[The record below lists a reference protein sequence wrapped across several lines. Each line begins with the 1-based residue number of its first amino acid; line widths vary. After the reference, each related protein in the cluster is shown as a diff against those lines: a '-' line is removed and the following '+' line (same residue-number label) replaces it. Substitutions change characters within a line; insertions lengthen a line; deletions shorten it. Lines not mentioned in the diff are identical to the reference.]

1 MIDASDPRL
10 TAYALGEMSDDEK
23 AAFEAELATSPDART
38 EVDAIQ
44 AAADALRRE
53 LAAGAP
59 TTLAS
64 EQRAAI
70 EHAIGDPASN
80 DRRDANVVPLRKPR
94 SGLTIALPLA
104 IAACVGGIVA
114 LGSMGSRSFL
124 ASDKGAAEDDHDW
137 KHGKKEKEESERL
150 YAHSSAAAPA
160 ATAMPMEMKA
170 KADDAFDGRVRRPLE
185 TVPQNTKI
193 PSGPALAE
201 NPFVSAGSDPQ
212 STFSIDVDTAS
223 YSMIRRTIQSR
234 QKPEAGLVRIEEMVN
249 YFSYSYPE
257 PNDAAFS
264 VTADTA
270 EAPWDGSHRLV
281 RIGLKGRNV
290 QMAKRP
296 ASNLVFLLDTSGSMN
311 SADRLPLV
319 KQSMKLLVEQLD
331 ERDSVAIVAYAGSSG
346 LVLPATPGNQREKI
360 MAAFEK
366 LSAGGS
372 TNGGQGIQLA
382 YDTAAKAFV
391 QGGTNRVIL
400 ATDGDFNVGVTGNGA
415 LQQLIQEK
423 AKTGVF
429 LSVLGFG
436 TGNTKDATMETLAD
450 KGNGNYAYIDSLAE
464 AKKVLVDQMGGT
476 LITVAKDVKIQV
488 TFDPKT
494 VQSFRLV
501 GYENRVMSHQD
512 FNDDKKDAGEV
523 GANHRV
529 TALYDIIPVKGAV
542 KGTRYAKIALRFKDP
557 DGTTSRLVETAV
569 DDSGTSFESATTDF
583 RFAASVA
590 GFGMLLRGSKYA
602 GDLSYD
608 QIVTMASASVG
619 DDPDGHR
626 KEFVS
631 LVRSMKEL

>member
-10 TAYALGEMSDDEK
+10 TAYALGEMSDEEK
-23 AAFEAELATSPDART
+23 KAFEAELADAPELRA
-38 EVDAIQ
+38 EVEQIEQ
-44 AAADALRRE
+44 AAEALRRE
-53 LAAGAP
+53 LATNAP
-59 TTLAS
+59 PALGNI
-64 EQRAAI
+64 QRNAI
-70 EHAIGDPASN
+70 ERAME
-80 DRRDANVVPLRKPR
+80 DRSVATEGKVVPLRKR
-94 SGLTIALPLA
+94 SPLLLALPLA
-104 IAACVGGIVA
+104 IAAGVGGIMV
-114 LGSMGSRSFL
+114 LSTV
-124 ASDKGAAEDDHDW
+124 
-137 KHGKKEKEESERL
+137 SERSPMS
-150 YAHSSAAAPA
+150 ASKGVDDDDEVDAKRRPAAASAAAPVALA
-160 ATAMPMEMKA
+160 ATAAATSMPAPMESKA
-170 KADDAFDGRVRRPLE
+170 KADNMDSPSKMFRGQPDGSAIPAAPPL
-185 TVPQNTKI
+185 P
-193 PSGPALAE
+193 E
-201 NPFVSAGSDPQ
+201 NPFFNPSTAPQ

-234 QKPEAGLVRIEEMVN
+234 QKPAAGLVRIEEMVN

-257 PNDAAFS
+257 PDDAAFS
-264 VTADTA
+264 VSADTA
-270 EAPWDGSHRLV
+270 GAPWDGSHRLV

-290 QMAKRP
+290 QLAKRP
-296 ASNLVFLLDTSGSMN
+296 SSNLVFLLDTSGSMEA
-311 SADRLPLV
+311 ADRLPLV
-319 KQSMKLLVEQLD
+319 KQSMALLVEQLD

-346 LVLPATPGNQREKI
+346 LVLPATPGNQKQKI
-360 MAAFEK
+360 LDAFDR

-382 YDTAAKAFV
+382 YETAAKAFI

-400 ATDGDFNVGVTGNGA
+400 ATDGDFNVGVTGKGA
-415 LQQLIQEK
+415 LEELIQQK
-423 AKTGVF
+423 AKSGVF

-450 KGNGNYAYIDSLAE
+450 KGNGNYAYIDGLAE

-494 VQSFRLV
+494 VQSYRLI
-501 GYENRVMSHQD
+501 GYENRVLAHED
-512 FNDDKKDAGEV
+512 FNDDKKDAGEI

-529 TALYDIIPVKGAV
+529 TALYDIVPAKGAG
-542 KGTRYAKIALRFKDP
+542 KGSRYGKIALRFKEP
-557 DGTTSRLVETAV
+557 DGVTSRLVETNV
-569 DDSGTSFESATTDF
+569 EDSGTSFESATTDF

-608 QIVTMASASVG
+608 QVESMAKASVG

>member
-23 AAFEAELATSPDART
+23 AAFEAELATSPDARV
-38 EVDAIQ
+38 EIDAIG
-44 AAADALRRE
+44 AAAQALRRE
-53 LAAGAP
+53 LALGAP
-59 TTLAS
+59 SALEST
-64 EQRAAI
+64 QRAVIEQAI
-70 EHAIGDPASN
+70 NEPASHGG
-80 DRRDANVVPLRKPR
+80 RDANVVPLKKPF

-114 LGSMGSRSFL
+114 LGSMSARSPL
-124 ASDKGAAEDDHDW
+124 ASEEGAGEDKAS
-137 KHGKKEKEESERL
+137 KHYEKQGQEERH
-150 YAHSSAAAPA
+150 YAQSSAAAPA
-160 ATAMPMEMKA
+160 ATAMPLSMKG
-170 KADDAFDGRVRRPLE
+170 KADDASDGRVARPLE
-185 TVPQNTKI
+185 TAPQGAKI
-193 PSGPALAE
+193 PSAPALGE
-201 NPFVSAGSDPQ
+201 NPFISASADPQ
-212 STFSIDVDTAS
+212 STFAIDVDTAS

-264 VTADTA
+264 VSADTA

-290 QMAKRP
+290 EMAKRP

-311 SADRLPLV
+311 GADRLPLV
-319 KQSMKLLVEQLD
+319 KRSLALLVDQLD
-331 ERDSVAIVAYAGSSG
+331 ERDSIAIVAYAGSSG
-346 LVLPATPGNQREKI
+346 LVLPATPGNQHEKI
-360 MAAFEK
+360 LAAFDK

-372 TNGGQGIQLA
+372 TNGGQGIKLA

-415 LQQLIQEK
+415 LEQLIQEK

-436 TGNTKDATMETLAD
+436 VGNTKDATMETLAD

-494 VQSFRLV
+494 VQSFRLI

-512 FNDDKKDAGEV
+512 FNDDKKDAGEI

-529 TALYDIIPVKGAV
+529 TALYDVIPVKGAT

-557 DGTTSRLVETAV
+557 DGATSRLVETNV
-569 DDSGTSFESATTDF
+569 EDSGASFDGATTDF

-608 QIVTMASASVG
+608 QVATIASASVG
-619 DDPDGHR
+619 DDADGHR